1 MASDIH
7 VALGPLGILDY
18 QKLHINAANRLLTSS
33 TATSPTGPFRITVGA
48 ATAVAADP
56 IPVPLT
62 GRVSLAIRNLDPAV
76 TIYFGEDAS
85 VTPDNTATGG
95 WEIRPNSDIN
105 LDLDADNVF
114 FLITPAATTAV
125 FKIFEIAST

>member
-7 VALGPLGILDY
+7 VALGPLGITDY

-56 IPVPLT
+56 IALAYT
-62 GRVSLAIRNLDPAV
+62 GRVSIAVRNLDGAV
-76 TIYFGEDAS
+76 TIYLGATAG
-85 VTPDNTATGG
+85 VTADNTATGG
-95 WEIRPNSDIN
+95 WEIGPNSDFN
-105 LDLDADNVF
+105 LDLDEDSVF
-114 FLITPAATTAV
+114 FLITPPATTAT
-125 FKIFEIAST
+125 FKIFEISST